1 MDWSV
6 LPVVQ
11 GGALAILLAVLWRFF
26 RMMSTG
32 ELVSRKV
39 VDDILAN
46 HADRLAD
53 KRVQISEWREA
64 HRISETAR
72 EKQDGALREAL
83 EVAKAAEQALTG
95 FRAAAD
101 RLAVDREGGV

>member
-1 MDWSV
+1 MEWTN
-6 LPVVQ
+6 LPIVQ
-11 GGALAILLAVLWRFF
+11 GGAVTVLLAVLWMVF
-26 RMMSTG
+26 TG
-32 ELVSRKV
+32 RLVPRQT

-53 KRVQISEWREA
+53 KRTQISEWREA
-64 HRISETAR
+64 HRISEAAR

-83 EVAKAAEQALTG
+83 EVAKAAEQALSG